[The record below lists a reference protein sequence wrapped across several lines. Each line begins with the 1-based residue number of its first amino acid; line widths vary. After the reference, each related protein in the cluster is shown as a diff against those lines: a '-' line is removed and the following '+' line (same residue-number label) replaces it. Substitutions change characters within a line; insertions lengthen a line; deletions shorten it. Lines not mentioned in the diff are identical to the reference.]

1 MTKTSLSRSA
11 LARAL
16 ELLGRA
22 PARRPLPPTM
32 PGIPTTYDLEDAP
45 EDVHDRL
52 VAIGERARPVTA
64 KAFRRID
71 AVEAAREL
79 LEASK
84 LTSGDDNVRRWIAA
98 KARFLEVVGFRP
110 GDRAAI
116 DDLGVVRVFT
126 VKAIEGDEA
135 VFDLDPFHRNVRRP
149 VARLLPITAE
159 LLVAAGEVLD
169 ELEEVGS

>member
-1 MTKTSLSRSA
+1 MTTTTRSR

-22 PARRPLPPTM
+22 PARRPLPPAM
-32 PGIPTTYDLEDAP
+32 PGIPTTYDAIEDVP
-45 EDVHDRL
+45 EEVHDRL

-64 KAFRRID
+64 KAFHRID
-71 AVEAAREL
+71 AIEAAREL

-110 GDRAAI
+110 DDRAAI
-116 DDLGVVRVFT
+116 DELGVTRVFT

-149 VARLLPITAE
+149 VARLVPITAE